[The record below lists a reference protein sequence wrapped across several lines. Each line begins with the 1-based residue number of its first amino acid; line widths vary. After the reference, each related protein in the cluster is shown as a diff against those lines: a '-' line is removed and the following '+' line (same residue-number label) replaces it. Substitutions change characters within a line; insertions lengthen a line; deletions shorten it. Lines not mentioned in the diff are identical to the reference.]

1 MIGASVCLRV
11 GRAEDYPVSRHLTF
25 HFNAIINVQLKE
37 GAIMP
42 TENRRPQ
49 HRPGPTIIPLPV
61 YHGDVYGSMVGT
73 MLFPN
78 EPTKA
83 DTFAAQHLT
92 KGSLQAYLRAGHML
106 SGLRQ
111 IALFDAIGRGIAS
124 HEIEMQE
131 LHGQRVGDV
140 VKALWG
146 LICSCPK
153 IASWETAIL
162 MVENGSVAAGGQI
175 SRATL
180 RAALS
185 DMRRVLHLWGA
196 LALRDYQ
203 ILADPNVGYD
213 VLDDLIAFMTE
224 AMTLLRHL
232 CTWRDGRKKSDTL
245 LADDAFG
252 PWLGLE
258 PHEPRPEWPKSG
270 GIHRILFAPSVLIPV
285 RRPPGRPRGR
295 KNSVQ

>member
-1 MIGASVCLRV
+1 
-11 GRAEDYPVSRHLTF
+11 
-25 HFNAIINVQLKE
+25 
-37 GAIMP
+37 
-42 TENRRPQ
+42 
-49 HRPGPTIIPLPV
+49 
-61 YHGDVYGSMVGT
+61 MVGT

-83 DTFAAQHLT
+83 DTFAAHHLT
-92 KGSLQAYLRAGHML
+92 KGPLQASVGTGHML
-106 SGLRQ
+106 SGLQQ
-111 IALFDAIGRGIAS
+111 IALFNAIGRGIAS
-124 HEIEMQE
+124 REIEMQE

-213 VLDDLIAFMTE
+213 VLDDLSAFMTE
-224 AMTLLRHL
+224 AMTLLQHL

-245 LADDAFG
+245 LADDALG
-252 PWLGLE
+252 PWPGWE
-258 PHEPRPEWPKSG
+258 PHQPRPEWPKTG
-270 GIHRILFAPSVLIPV
+270 GIHGISFGPSVPIPV